1 MTEADFD
8 RVIGTNL
15 KGCVMSVLACLL
27 APSTIT
33 VNAVLPGNIFTEGLS
48 ELRADYIRK
57 MDASVPMRRLATVD
71 DVANAALV
79 LPPTKRRT
87 SRVRPW

>member
-27 APSTIT
+27 ARISHQRSRLTRCG
-33 VNAVLPGNIFTEGLS
+33 AREGVG
-48 ELRADYIRK
+48 D
-57 MDASVPMRRLATVD
+57 RR
-71 DVANAALV
+71 
-79 LPPTKRRT
+79 
-87 SRVRPW
+87 S